1 MPPQPNPVPAESSLA
16 LLTRA
21 QAGDHAALDLL
32 IERYRPRL
40 RRWAHHRLPHWARDL
55 ADTDDLVQET
65 LLSTVRNLRGFTPEH
80 AAGFQNYIRTAIANA
95 VRDHVRRAKRRKM
108 SVDLDSEIP
117 SDDRSPL
124 EHAVGRQRIARYE
137 VALARLDAD
146 EREAVVARLEFGFTH
161 LELAAAL
168 GKATPD
174 AARKLCRKAIDKL
187 LSHMQQPQ

>member
-1 MPPQPNPVPAESSLA
+1 MLPQPDPIPAESSLS
-16 LLTRA
+16 LLARA

-40 RRWAHHRLPHWARDL
+40 RRWAHHRLPPWARDL

-65 LLSTVRNLRGFTPEH
+65 LLSTVRNLQGFTPEH

-95 VRDHVRRAKRRKM
+95 VRNHVRRARRRKL
-108 SVDLDSEIP
+108 SVGLDSEIP
-117 SDDRSPL
+117 SDERSPL
-124 EHAVGRQRIARYE
+124 EQAVGRQRIARYE
-137 VALARLDAD
+137 SALAQLEPD

-174 AARKLCRKAIDKL
+174 AARKLCRKSIDKL
-187 LSHMQQPQ
+187 LALMQQPA